1 MTRHVC
7 AGVIATAAV
16 GCAQRITGAS
26 DALYPPEVMPAYRLE
41 FEDDDWQDALEAG
54 FDPRACEDKPVL
66 PARLTY
72 ENPVSG
78 EDEVFERVGVRHRGH
93 NIYQDDGIE
102 RAGFKIVMDAYTED
116 LELHGKSHI
125 NLLGTEGDP
134 TLLRERLATE
144 LMREADVPAPRVT
157 HARLWI
163 DGTFQGVFPN
173 SEEADDRAF
182 LRDTFGDEDGST
194 YKVKGYCGSRAEL
207 AWLGSDT
214 TAYVDTYQPKA
225 GTDEADMASDLLPFL
240 QCASEPDD
248 AAFRACLPTWIDV
261 DAWLAE
267 IALDMILPDVD
278 GMASAGQNFL
288 LHRRAADDRFVVIP
302 WDKDQA
308 FRPDLARDG
317 TASLF
322 ALEPAWLVGS
332 TPALVRR
339 IRGVFRAEY
348 CARAAGM
355 VDLHDPAVTV
365 PRIDALEDMMR
376 DAVRED
382 PFLNPSSWATSIDA
396 LREVVRARDLA
407 VRAELDGCVR

>member
-16 GCAQRITGAS
+16 GCTKPITGAS
-26 DALYPPEVMPAYRLE
+26 DALYPPEVLPAYRLE
-41 FEDDDWQDALEAG
+41 FEDGDWEEALEAG
-54 FDPRACEDKPVL
+54 FDPAACEDKPVIA
-66 PARLTY
+66 ARLVY

-78 EDEVFERVGVRHRGH
+78 EEEVFERVGVRHRGH

-102 RAGFKIVMDAYTED
+102 RAGFKIVMDAYTAEQ
-116 LELHGKSHI
+116 ELHGKTHI

-163 DGTFQGVFPN
+163 DGDFQGVFPN

-182 LRDTFGDEDGST
+182 LRDTFGDDGGST

-207 AWLGSDT
+207 AWLGPDA
-214 TAYVDTYQPKA
+214 TAYVETYQPKA
-225 GTDEADMASDLLPFL
+225 GTKEADMPEDLVPFL
-240 QCASEPDD
+240 QCASAPDD
-248 AAFRACLPTWIDV
+248 AAFRACVPAWIELDS
-261 DAWLAE
+261 WLAE

-288 LHRRAADDRFVVIP
+288 LHRRVEDDRFVVIP

-308 FRPDLARDG
+308 FRPDIARDG
-317 TASLF
+317 VASLF

-332 TPALVRR
+332 TPALVTR
-339 IRGVFRAEY
+339 IRSVFRAEY
-348 CARAAGM
+348 CARAAAM
-355 VDLHDPAVTV
+355 VDLHDPSVTL
-365 PRIDALEDMMR
+365 PRIDALEEMLR
-376 DAVRED
+376 DAVHED
-382 PFLNPSSWATSIDA
+382 PFLDPSSWATSLDT
-396 LREVVRARDLA
+396 LRDVVRARDVA
-407 VRAELDGCVR
+407 VRAELEGCAR

>member
-1 MTRHVC
+1 MC
-7 AGVIATAAV
+7 AGVIAIAAS

-26 DALYPPEVMPAYRLE
+26 DALYPPEVLPAYRLE
-41 FEDDDWQDALEAG
+41 FEDGDWEEALEAG

-66 PARLTY
+66 AARLVY

-78 EDEVFERVGVRHRGH
+78 EEEVFARVGVRHRGH
-93 NIYQDDGIE
+93 NIYQDDGVE
-102 RAGFKIVMDAYTED
+102 RAGFKIVMDAFTED
-116 LELHGKSHI
+116 QELHGKTHI

-134 TLLRERLATE
+134 TLMRERLATE
-144 LMREADVPAPRVT
+144 LMREAGVPAPRVT

-163 DGTFQGVFPN
+163 DGDFQGVFPN

-182 LRDTFGDEDGST
+182 LRDAFGDDGGST

-207 AWLGSDT
+207 AWLGADT
-214 TAYVDTYQPKA
+214 TAYVETYQPKA
-225 GTDEADMASDLLPFL
+225 GTQEADMSEDLVPFL

-248 AAFRACLPTWIDV
+248 AAFRACLPTWIDL

-267 IALDMILPDVD
+267 IAIDMILPDVD

-288 LHRRAADDRFVVIP
+288 LHRRKADDRFVVIP

-308 FRPDLARDG
+308 FRPDIARDG
-317 TASLF
+317 VASLF

-332 TPALVRR
+332 TPALVTR
-339 IRGVFRAEY
+339 IRGVFREEY
-348 CARAAGM
+348 CARAAAM
-355 VDLHDPAVTV
+355 AELHDPSVMV
-365 PRIDALEDMMR
+365 PRVDALEEVMR

-382 PFLNPSSWATSIDA
+382 TFLDPSSWATSVDT
-396 LREVVRARDLA
+396 LRDVVRARDAA
-407 VRAELDGCVR
+407 VRAELDGCAR